1 MVGWGEESAG
11 NDTDTPEEAENDL
24 MASLTGLELRG
35 ALSDELPGTER
46 GRGRGRLLL
55 VGEVGEG
62 EGSEGRGCV
71 GRVTAALGSN
81 VGVCDEWLRDCGGMG
96 TGVGP
101 GVGRGGRNGEV
112 NCDGGAPGVGNG
124 LREKPLKTGLVGGD
138 V

>member
-11 NDTDTPEEAENDL
+11 NGTDTPEDAENDL

-35 ALSDELPGTER
+35 ALSDELLATER

-55 VGEVGEG
+55 VGEVGEA
-62 EGSEGRGCV
+62 EGKGRGWV
-71 GRVTAALGSN
+71 ETAMAAPGSN
-81 VGVCDEWLRDCGGMG
+81 VGVCDEWPWDWCDTG

-101 GVGRGGRNGEV
+101 GVGRGGRDGGELY
-112 NCDGGAPGVGNG
+112 CDGGAPGVGNG
-124 LREKPLKTGLVGGD
+124 LRERPLKTGLVGEE